1 MYQIAELAKAKEIKY
16 LVHFARVENLP
27 SIALYGLISRQLLVQ
42 NNLPHFYNDN
52 LRLDNLPNTISLSVT
67 FPNYKMF
74 FKYRGSNKWVVILLN
89 AYKILEKF
97 ECIFNYTN
105 AANHEIR
112 DTDIEQRKGIAA
124 FQYMLLFRPRQRL

>member
-74 FKYRGSNKWVVILLN
+74 FKYRGSNKWVVILLHTSRN
-89 AYKILEKF
+89 ITSRFYK
-97 ECIFNYTN
+97 
-105 AANHEIR
+105 
-112 DTDIEQRKGIAA
+112 
-124 FQYMLLFRPRQRL
+124 